1 MNRNIFNVLLTI
13 VAFCLMECKSN
24 TVVSPQGMVPN
35 RKGLPYDAYGGYIT
49 IQTQQ
54 NTGYAG
60 ELLGIRNDSLV
71 ILSSNLIYIHK
82 TEILNGRIIIYE
94 PNSYRQGLL
103 FAIPNLFLLGLIGNY
118 GFAPVLTSVFFTGLN
133 LGALGIAKT
142 TEELKYN
149 YIDWTGEGSEV
160 LKYARFP
167 NGIPTQLDL
176 KLLSPRD
183 LTATNPQNK

>member
-1 MNRNIFNVLLTI
+1 
-13 VAFCLMECKSN
+13 MECKSN
-24 TVVSPQGMVPN
+24 TVVSPQGMVPKRN
-35 RKGLPYDAYGGYIT
+35 GLPDDAYGGYIT
-49 IQTQQ
+49 LQTKQ

-60 ELLGIRNDSLV
+60 ELIGTRNDSLV
-71 ILSSNLIYIHK
+71 ILSNNLFYIHK

-94 PNSYRQGLL
+94 PNHYRQGLL

-118 GFAPVLTSVFFTGLN
+118 GFAPVVTSLLFTGLN

-149 YIDWTGEGSEV
+149 YIDWTGDGSEV

-167 NGIPTQLDL
+167 QGIPAQLNL
-176 KLLSPRD
+176 KLLSIRNLSRTD
-183 LTATNPQNK
+183 GK